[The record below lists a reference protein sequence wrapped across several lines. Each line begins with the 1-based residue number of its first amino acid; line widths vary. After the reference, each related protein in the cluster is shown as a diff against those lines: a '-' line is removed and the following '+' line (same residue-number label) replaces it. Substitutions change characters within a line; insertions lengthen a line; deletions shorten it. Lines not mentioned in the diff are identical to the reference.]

1 MPKKK
6 FEGTGTTKDIDLPGT
21 LKKSDMAISDL
32 SLNVPD
38 STVVFKMILLQ
49 LHTGVKGL
57 RVNFYLLGFI

>member
-1 MPKKK
+1 MPPKK
-6 FEGTGTTKDIDLPGT
+6 FEGTGTTKDINLPGTHDIDLPGT

-49 LHTGVKGL
+49 LHAEVKGL
-57 RVNFYLLGFI
+57 KE

>member
-21 LKKSDMAISDL
+21 QDIDLPGTLKKNDMAISDL

-38 STVVFKMILLQ
+38 STVVFKMFLLQ

-57 RVNFYLLGFI
+57 KE